1 MSQRPTHAPAVV
13 RELLNREKKVDSTH
27 FPELIQSYSAL
38 VNGVIN
44 SLLPEHPEVAP
55 KLAAGVFEAFAI
67 RSRRLSAKTC
77 LATWFFRSAF
87 FAAARERK
95 RLKLATPKKKSP
107 LKAQFRT
114 LKKISRIKRK
124 Y

>member
-13 RELLNREKKVDSTH
+13 RDLLNREKKVDSTH

-55 KLAAGVFEAFAI
+55 KLTAGVFEAFAI
-67 RSRRLSAKTC
+67 RSHRLSAKV
-77 LATWFFRSAF
+77 LFSDLVLPVSV
-87 FAAARERK
+87 FALR
-95 RLKLATPKKKSP
+95 PKNASD
-107 LKAQFRT
+107 
-114 LKKISRIKRK
+114 
-124 Y
+124 